1 MHPMQSGNDTST
13 PVDDIP
19 QRVDWCPAQTVCVM
33 IVVEV
38 SGCCV
43 SRVLVVA
50 VKVLSNYWRRLCA
63 IQVADIKL
71 MSDNF
76 EKAHESDTERVWLAR
91 LHLTYDENLIFSS

>member
-1 MHPMQSGNDTST
+1 MS
-13 PVDDIP
+13 
-19 QRVDWCPAQTVCVM
+19 
-33 IVVEV
+33 VVEV

-50 VKVLSNYWRRLCA
+50 VKVLSNYWRKLCA
-63 IQVADIKL
+63 IQVPDIKL

-91 LHLTYDENLIFSS
+91 LHLRTLSSHHELFPNYVALRSPCSVILSMNFKVTLLGI